1 MFHKHVLYALRDAP
15 AAECPKLLHS
25 VAHLVR
31 YAFHVRVNL
40 VLEVTDVPVYALYAV
55 SELFKLKQLLSV
67 IGVDQSSQFID

>member
-1 MFHKHVLYALRDAP
+1 MKLRVGLYELLAHKGRHVLHKHVLYALRDAP

-31 YAFHVRVNL
+31 YAFHVRVNF

-55 SELFKLKQLLSV
+55 S
-67 IGVDQSSQFID
+67 